1 VLLLQAKA
9 NAARLRLKLKLLKEK
24 QYNCK
29 RKEIAVNKELELLED
44 AAKMLKDVS
53 LLELVAY
60 IANLN
65 SLDLELLAN
74 LS

>member
-1 VLLLQAKA
+1 
-9 NAARLRLKLKLLKEK
+9 
-24 QYNCK
+24 
-29 RKEIAVNKELELLED
+29 
-44 AAKMLKDVS
+44 MLKDVP

-74 LS
+74 FS